1 MRFRGELVKMK
12 MIEGYTKKEMENAY
26 RKYLQSCLEDEGF
39 DITHIEDFETWVDV
53 EKDSLTW
60 LESL

>member
-1 MRFRGELVKMK
+1 MSRVTKMK
-12 MIEGYTKKEMENAY
+12 IKGYTAKEVEKAY

-39 DITHIEDFETWVDV
+39 DITNIEDFETWVDV